1 VLFINTIRM
10 IRKCPKH
17 GYFRGDTC
25 KCGETGK
32 YVLDSQRTER
42 LGRFLSG
49 SLRHFP
55 DDLGLAMNQHGWVD
69 IDVLLDVMKTR
80 YPWISESKLK
90 ALVESDVKNRY
101 QINGNNIRA
110 KYGHSV
116 FVDLDFPENDL
127 ETLYYGASQEEADI
141 IKEMGIRP
149 MQQRYVHLSTSYE
162 KAVEAVSI
170 HTENPV
176 IFQVDAFAAMD
187 DSVKMMIANAYI
199 VLSEEIPPEYLDIVE

>member
-1 VLFINTIRM
+1 
-10 IRKCPKH
+10 
-17 GYFRGDTC
+17 
-25 KCGETGK
+25 
-32 YVLDSQRTER
+32 
-42 LGRFLSG
+42 
-49 SLRHFP
+49 
-55 DDLGLAMNQHGWVD
+55 
-69 IDVLLDVMKTR
+69 
-80 YPWISESKLK
+80 
-90 ALVESDVKNRY
+90 
-101 QINGNNIRA
+101 
-110 KYGHSV
+110 V

-162 KAVEAVSI
+162 KAVEAASI